1 MLSNADGNRRKEKPS
16 WSAGCTANGWKNR
29 AILNKIKYVIQ
40 YDPALLPLGKYC
52 KEIFV

>member
-1 MLSNADGNRRKEKPS
+1 MRKEEPS
-16 WSAGCTANGWKNR
+16 RSAGCTANGWKNR